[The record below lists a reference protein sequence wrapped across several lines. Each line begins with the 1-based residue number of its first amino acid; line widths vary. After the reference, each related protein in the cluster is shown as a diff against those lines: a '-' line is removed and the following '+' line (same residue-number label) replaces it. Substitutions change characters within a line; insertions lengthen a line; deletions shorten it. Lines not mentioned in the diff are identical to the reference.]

1 MSASFHELGSLASWN
16 EQLRISATG
25 CANRSAFS
33 LRSQPGTPSGP
44 IALEEFKDNIFLK
57 TDSSDTFKGHS
68 SVIGRGKLSA
78 AKGSKTFIGARKA
91 LLIVLAMSC
100 KVGGF
105 DWPQSMC
112 WYSVAGSGQPDALD
126 IPLSFLTSR
135 HQVAGLDSLSCSTVD
150 S

>member
-1 MSASFHELGSLASWN
+1 MQLVTWYKCIGNSLERAVKNVGNWLCKQVSIFFEKPAWHSVRSHC
-16 EQLRISATG
+16 LRG
-25 CANRSAFS
+25 VQRQH
-33 LRSQPGTPSGP
+33 L
-44 IALEEFKDNIFLK
+44 LK

-68 SVIGRGKLSA
+68 SVIGRGELSA

-100 KVGGF
+100 KVGGV

-126 IPLSFLTSR
+126 IPLSFFQLLATK
-135 HQVAGLDSLSCSTVD
+135 
-150 S
+150 